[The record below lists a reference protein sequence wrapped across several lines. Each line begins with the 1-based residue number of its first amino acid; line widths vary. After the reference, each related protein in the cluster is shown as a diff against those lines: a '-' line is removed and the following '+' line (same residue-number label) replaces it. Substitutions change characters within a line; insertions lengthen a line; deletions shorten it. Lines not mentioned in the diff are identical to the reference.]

1 MKTVHSTLLLLLLV
15 PLTQPVPQTQLDSH
29 VNYEYGTDHLEE
41 TKSSQDYEDKYLH
54 GKNTKV
60 FYFYFKFI
68 F

>member
-1 MKTVHSTLLLLLLV
+1 MKTVHSTLLLLLFV
-15 PLTQPVPQTQLDSH
+15 PLTQPAPQTQLDSQT
-29 VNYEYGTDHLEE
+29 NYEYGTDYLEE
-41 TKSSQDYEDKYLH
+41 TKFSQDYEDKYLH